1 MFSFGKS
8 PITYN
13 KKEVR
18 FMSVPPFLFYED
30 VDELYAN
37 TNCLQ
42 LLNNTSQFSVAQ
54 NRSKFIA

>member
-1 MFSFGKS
+1 
-8 PITYN
+8 
-13 KKEVR
+13 
-18 FMSVPPFLFYED
+18 MSVPPFLFYED